1 MNNDIYAEWLVKR
14 RKPGYAPLIYV
25 GVVLLA
31 VIGLIASVLNPFGF
45 LVLILAIG
53 AGYFAG
59 MRMNVEYEYVFVTN
73 ELSIDRICGQKSR
86 KRIENL
92 EMQKVDKVI
101 ATKSHEFDYVKNN
114 PKAKVIDYSSKRA
127 DADTYAIFY
136 SGKLGQEVYLFEPN
150 DKLLKCM
157 KNSAPR
163 KVMIEQSITAK
174 N

>member
-14 RKPGYAPLIYV
+14 KKPAYAPLVYA
-25 GVVLLA
+25 GVVLL
-31 VIGLIASVLNPFGF
+31 VLIGLIASLLNPFGF
-45 LVLILAIG
+45 LFLLLAVG

-59 MRMNVEYEYVFVTN
+59 MKMNVEYEYVFVTN
-73 ELSIDRICGQKSR
+73 ELSIDRISGQKSR

-101 ATKSHEFDYVKNN
+101 STRSHEFDYVKTN
-114 PKAKVIDYSSKRA
+114 PKAKVIDYSSRTA
-127 DADTYAIFY
+127 NADTYAIFY
-136 SGKLGQEVYLFEPN
+136 SGQFGQEIYLFEPN

-163 KVMIEQSITAK
+163 KVTIEQSITAK